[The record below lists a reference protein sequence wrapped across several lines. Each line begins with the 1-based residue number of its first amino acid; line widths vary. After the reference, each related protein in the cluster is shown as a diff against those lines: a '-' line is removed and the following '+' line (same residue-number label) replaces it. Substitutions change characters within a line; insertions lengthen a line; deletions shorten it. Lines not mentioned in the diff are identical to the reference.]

1 MTDQNRPS
9 KAVDDLRS
17 LGRHLAGQVSPI
29 EAGSAAFRA
38 INAGRRRPASRV
50 WVVGLA
56 TLGVFVISNVALAA
70 ASNSAVP
77 GDLLYPLDRGYEW
90 VVNRISPQDHSLE
103 RLDEAEEL
111 VAKGDTAMALS
122 LLAETLDSLGVD
134 STLTA
139 TLGASAQGNGPA
151 NADLK
156 AAVEELV
163 GATKLISQAAKQGDL
178 AGLHAAIDAAHA
190 RAEDVAEAAREQGN
204 SPNSSSNSGDPSGQ
218 GNSSRP
224 GVTAPG
230 RIDDG
235 GAATTTSTVGAVGN
249 GQGKGQTKQKSKEG

>member
-17 LGRHLAGQVSPI
+17 LGRHLVGQVNPV
-29 EAGSAAFRA
+29 EAQRAAFRA
-38 INAGRRRPASRV
+38 INAGRRRTASRV
-50 WVVGLA
+50 WIAGLA
-56 TLGVFVISNVALAA
+56 TLGVLVLSNVALAA

-90 VVNRISPQDHSLE
+90 VSDRISPRDHSLE
-103 RLDEAEEL
+103 RFAEAEEL
-111 VAKGDTAMALS
+111 VAKGDTGLALS
-122 LLAETLDSLGVD
+122 LLTDTLDSLGVD

-139 TLGASAQGNGPA
+139 ALAASAEGNGPA

-156 AAVEELV
+156 AALEELV
-163 GATKLISQAAKQGDL
+163 RATKLIHEAANQGDQ
-178 AGLHAAIDAAHA
+178 AGLHAAIDAAHD
-190 RAEDVAEAAREQGN
+190 RAEDVAEAAREQGG
-204 SPNSSSNSGDPSGQ
+204 SSNST
-218 GNSSRP
+218 NP

-235 GAATTTSTVGAVGN
+235 DATTASTVGGAGN
-249 GQGKGQTKQKSKEG
+249 GQGQGQGQTKQKSKKG